1 MSAGKPILM
10 NRISAAVFALI
21 VGVAAPLAMPAAP
34 AWAQAAAAADPQ
46 RDATRERLR
55 ALLAVEGR
63 KIGVE
68 FRQSDKEPYNFVGL
82 LSQGLSNSDS
92 MEIVVSVT
100 KSATVG
106 YRIYPHYKGG
116 YINIGRVRDSAE
128 FAHRLLRYNDDNF
141 LFWGIDDTGDTFAAY
156 TFTLESGFPDAAM
169 DVVIRS
175 ISGQDRFVGELRPA
189 IDGSAAQ

>member
-1 MSAGKPILM
+1 M